1 MPNSTKSLQ
10 HPRLNEAVI
19 SKFLHLHGTS
29 TVKAAKDYLAKALGV
44 SRSQKN
50 EWARKILAA
59 SGLPAGRAA
68 GGDLPPGAPATE
80 TYDVE
85 VHECKAKT
93 LEEVVELCGVDTD
106 KWEPRGFSV
115 RGGKTGFGWN
125 ARFSKKVEPAKQEII
140 EDLKN
145 DLKQYSP
152 KVAAIKR
159 SVNPASDCVLEICI
173 FDAHLGK
180 HSWRIESGDDYDL
193 KISKRVYMEAL
204 NDLVSK
210 AKATGVKFGKVL
222 FPIGNDYLTCDNSN
236 LTTTMLTPQSVD
248 GRFPKVYKEG
258 RELLVEAINILK
270 QIAPVDVVVCVGN
283 HEVNS
288 MFHLGDALEC
298 WFHADENVSI
308 DNRPTP
314 RKYCRYGQNLIC
326 YTHGDKID
334 HKKLPMLAAIESK
347 DWSECCFREWHV
359 GHLHH
364 SRVTEVNGIRTRI
377 IPSITGSDEYHN
389 SHGYVGAIRTSE
401 AFIFHPEN
409 GLHSILY
416 STPIK

>member
-1 MPNSTKSLQ
+1 MPNSPKTLQ
-10 HPRLNEAVI
+10 HPRLTESVI
-19 SKFLHLHGTS
+19 ERFLNLHQTAG
-29 TVKAAKDYLAKALGV
+29 VKAAKDYLAKALGV

-50 EWARKILAA
+50 EWSRKILSAA
-59 SGLPAGRAA
+59 GRPAGAHT
-68 GGDLPPGAPATE
+68 GDDLPKGEPKSD
-80 TYDVE
+80 TYDVQ
-85 VHECKAKT
+85 VHESKAKT

-125 ARFSKKVEPAKQEII
+125 ARFSKKVGPVKQEVI

-159 SVNPASDCVLEICI
+159 AVNPASDCVLEICI

-180 HSWRIESGDDYDL
+180 MAWRVESGDDYDL
-193 KISKRVYMEAL
+193 KISKQLYMEAL

-258 RELLVEAINILK
+258 RQLLVDAINLLK
-270 QIAPVDVVVCVGN
+270 TIAPVDVVVCPGN

-298 WFHADENVSI
+298 WFHADENVKI

-314 RKYCRYGQNLIC
+314 RKYYRYGQNLIC

-347 DWSECCFREWHV
+347 DWSECRFREIHL

-364 SRVTEVNGIRTRI
+364 TRVTEVNGVRTRV

-389 SHGYVGAIRTSE
+389 SHGYVGSVRTSE

-416 STPIK
+416 STPVK